1 MSDSIQEIALHF
13 ASTRCFKV
21 ARNISQD
28 LIIHPGMTHYSIIAY
43 YVSQNKISTQIIICI
58 NIENKVISQV
68 LNRIIKQYEDH
79 P

>member
-1 MSDSIQEIALHF
+1 MTLFKRLHYILHQPVV
-13 ASTRCFKV
+13 FKV

-28 LIIHPGMTHYSIIAY
+28 LIIHPGITHYSIIAY
-43 YVSQNKISTQIIICI
+43 YVSQNKISTQIIVSI

-68 LNRIIKQYEDH
+68 LNRIINKYEDH